1 MKDIN
6 PNKEQFLQNYGFKL
20 DINKESKD
28 VLSKKDVKVKDI
40 LGSKDDK
47 VINKMSDIFPKN
59 SNNDTTGLG

>member
-6 PNKEQFLQNYGFKL
+6 PNKEQFLQNFGFKL

-28 VLSKKDVKVKDI
+28 VLSKKEVKVKDI

-47 VINKMSDIFPKN
+47 VINKMSDIFPQNKN
-59 SNNDTTGLG
+59 DSDKRLG